1 MFRQVLCN
9 PGLRERHWE
18 AMSAVVGT
26 PLKPSEEDACVAQF
40 LPLHLEAH
48 LSAFETISEG
58 ASKEHGL
65 EKAMERMAVEWE
77 EMEFTLLPYRET
89 GTSILSSL
97 DEIQMLLDDHIV
109 KTQTMRGS
117 PFIKP
122 FEAEI
127 RWEMSVCA
135 YFAVNMKVYAN
146 MQSLDIL

>member
-1 MFRQVLCN
+1 
-9 PGLRERHWE
+9 
-18 AMSAVVGT
+18 MSAVIGF

-48 LSAFETISEG
+48 LAAFETISEG

-65 EKAMERMAVEWE
+65 EKAMERMAIEWE

-127 RWEMSVCA
+127 R
-135 YFAVNMKVYAN
+135 
-146 MQSLDIL
+146 

>member
-1 MFRQVLCN
+1 MGMIRQVLCN

-18 AMSAVVGT
+18 AMSAVVGF

-48 LSAFETISEG
+48 LPAFETISEG
-58 ASKEHGL
+58 ASKEYGL
-65 EKAMERMAVEWE
+65 EKAMERMASEWAG
-77 EMEFTLLPYRET
+77 MEFTLLPYRET

-127 RWEMSVCA
+127 RWE
-135 YFAVNMKVYAN
+135 F
-146 MQSLDIL
+146 